1 MFAVDCC
8 AWCSLL
14 LGFWFC
20 FGIFVERFGCCFVL
34 VKNGKRWD
42 FSKFF
47 GFCFWLCSFFICWL
61 YGGWDFRVGDDRDQ
75 GEVKEGK
82 SRS

>member
-1 MFAVDCC
+1 MP
-8 AWCSLL
+8 L
-14 LGFWFC
+14 
-20 FGIFVERFGCCFVL
+20 VL
-34 VKNGKRWD
+34 VLVFFIARILVLFWDFCREVWLLFCVGENGKRWD

-75 GEVKEGK
+75 GEVMEGK